1 MTAAGLQVSRQSVRY
16 IIRKKE
22 GTKLMNL
29 DAVIENYQ
37 NAWEF
42 VLSQEYEPKQNTLPE
57 FLLIVNEQ
65 IKEQYRSFGRTF
77 SFDFTFSVIQDRW
90 KKEGEQR

>member
-1 MTAAGLQVSRQSVRY
+1 
-16 IIRKKE
+16 
-22 GTKLMNL
+22 MNL

-65 IKEQYRSFGRTF
+65 MKEQYRSFGRTF
-77 SFDFTFSVIQDRW
+77 SFDLTFSVIRDRW
-90 KKEGEQR
+90 KMEDEQR